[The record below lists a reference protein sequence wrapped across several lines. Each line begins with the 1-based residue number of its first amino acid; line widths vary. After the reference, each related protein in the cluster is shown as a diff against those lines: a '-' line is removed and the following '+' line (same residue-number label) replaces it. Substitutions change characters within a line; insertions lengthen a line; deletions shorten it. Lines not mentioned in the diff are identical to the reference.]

1 VSCKTLKEFG
11 IDNFRD
17 MLREAQLQT
26 LEHGHRNADWFVSLL
41 KDPYNNGK
49 YHDWYIIEDTAF
61 ATAQRFGH
69 TFRLLTRYFDFSW
82 YNVYP
87 GRNLEVI
94 TPAID
99 ILKVQLDI
107 YDGGFVSLEYMSRK
121 NLIKRM
127 GQRFGKFT
135 QRKWIVPEGMF
146 KTCNN
151 NSKKC
156 WQHITYTGRNP
167 ELQSITY
174 EKWNDLPD

>member
-1 VSCKTLKEFG
+1 VSCKTLNEFG
-11 IDNFRD
+11 IDNFKD

-26 LEHGHRNADWFVSLL
+26 LEHGHRNADWFTSLL
-41 KDPYNNGK
+41 KDPYNGGK

-61 ATAQRFGH
+61 ATAQQFGY

-87 GRNLEVI
+87 G
-94 TPAID
+94 
-99 ILKVQLDI
+99 
-107 YDGGFVSLEYMSRK
+107 SLEYMSRK
-121 NLIKRM
+121 TVIKRM
-127 GQRFGKFT
+127 AERFKKFT
-135 QRKWIVPEGMF
+135 NREWMVPEGMF
-146 KTCNN
+146 KTCDN